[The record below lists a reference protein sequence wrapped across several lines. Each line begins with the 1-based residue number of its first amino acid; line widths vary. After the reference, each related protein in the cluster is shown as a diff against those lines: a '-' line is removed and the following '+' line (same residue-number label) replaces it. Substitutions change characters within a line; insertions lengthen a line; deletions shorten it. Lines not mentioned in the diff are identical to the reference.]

1 MSKTKVNVKSKP
13 GMFMKHDIAINA
25 RKAQKQSESEFKGR
39 NAKEKSESASTT
51 WKVHEQDELAARP
64 CWRLWTVPDLQK
76 TFDHND
82 DYVKILQSA
91 QPCKSYGGRNILKP
105 KWRNEKTRNTCGRR
119 RWRWSGNPGCQRLF
133 LEDWTCRIPNPRSQ
147 SPPEQVDACLE
158 IIFTLNT
165 EDM

>member
-1 MSKTKVNVKSKP
+1 MSKTKVKVKSKP

-76 TFDHND
+76 TFDHSD

-91 QPCKSYGGRNILKP
+91 QRCKSYGGRNILKP
-105 KWRNEKTRNTCGRR
+105 KWRKKWENLRATEVKVKRQ
-119 RWRWSGNPGCQRLF
+119 SGMPETLSRGLNLPDSKSTKSISTWAGGCLF
-133 LEDWTCRIPNPRSQ
+133 RDRTH
-147 SPPEQVDACLE
+147 
-158 IIFTLNT
+158 T
-165 EDM
+165 

>member
-1 MSKTKVNVKSKP
+1 MSKTKVKVKSKP

-25 RKAQKQSESEFKGR
+25 MKAQKQSESEFKGR

-76 TFDHND
+76 TFDHSD

-91 QPCKSYGGRNILKP
+91 QRCKSYGGRNILKP
-105 KWRNEKTRNTCGRR
+105 KWKKKLMRKPAGDGGEGEAAIRDARDSFSRTELAGFQIHEVNLHL
-119 RWRWSGNPGCQRLF
+119 SGWML
-133 LEDWTCRIPNPRSQ
+133 
-147 SPPEQVDACLE
+147 V
-158 IIFTLNT
+158 
-165 EDM
+165 